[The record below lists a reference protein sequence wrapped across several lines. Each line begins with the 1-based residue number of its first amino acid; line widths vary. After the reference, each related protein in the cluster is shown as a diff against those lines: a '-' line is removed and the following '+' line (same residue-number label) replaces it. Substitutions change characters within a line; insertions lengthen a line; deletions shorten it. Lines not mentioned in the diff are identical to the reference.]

1 VQVVTGASIATLPPN
16 VALLAAPDA
25 VPIEVV
31 SPADVVNAY
40 VSSDTTA
47 EVLPPRAVPSTLGIA
62 MKGEVA
68 CGPTGAPGA
77 PGDIA
82 RRGPLKVSEPLETGD
97 LPPPHPVIVTSS
109 NNVINLRPDV
119 FMLSSL
125 FILRSLLTIEENL
138 LKNPHQK
145 SLYSVLTKG

>member
-1 VQVVTGASIATLPPN
+1 MATLPPN

-40 VSSDTTA
+40 VSSDNRA
-47 EVLPPRAVPSTLGIA
+47 AVLLPAPMVVPSPLDMA
-62 MKGEVA
+62 MSGEVA

-82 RRGPLKVSEPLETGD
+82 KRGPLKVSPPETGD

-109 NNVINLRPDV
+109 SNVIKLRPDV
-119 FMLSSL
+119 FMLSNL
-125 FILRSLLTIEENL
+125 FILLSLLTIEENM
-138 LKNPHQK
+138 LKNLHQK
-145 SLYSVLTKG
+145 LLYSGLTKG